1 MDTFASRKRR
11 LLDVLQS
18 DMLQRENAPVPSIP
32 SRAQTAFGILPGPM
46 AAGLISSGETLRAFM
61 PEHLRRG
68 NGYGQQPPSMT
79 MGMGNPPMT
88 MGAGLPQLG
97 NTSQAPGWGQM
108 PIPQPS
114 PDMPAPNAAAA
125 GPASIPM
132 PPQRPASMGG
142 GTPLQLPGARP
153 VEQEGAVS
161 MPSAGLALI
170 RGYNPQAFG
179 GNPQAVADQFTN
191 GELEKLRARTYRNE
205 DGSMWNDYYV
215 G

>member
-1 MDTFASRKRR
+1 MSDTFASRKRR
-11 LLDVLQS
+11 LMDALQS
-18 DMLQRENAPVPSIP
+18 EMMQRENAPVPSLP
-32 SRAQTAFGILPGPM
+32 AFNASLPQGLSPM
-46 AAGLISSGETLRAFM
+46 TR
-61 PEHLRRG
+61 
-68 NGYGQQPPSMT
+68 GYGQRPPSMT
-79 MGMGNPPMT
+79 MGMGNPAMT
-88 MGAGLPQLG
+88 MGAGLPQMG

-108 PIPQPS
+108 PIPQSQPS
-114 PDMPAPNAAAA
+114 PDMPAPNAAAT

-132 PPQRPASMGG
+132 PPQRHASMGWG
-142 GTPLQLPGARP
+142 APLQLPGARP

-161 MPSAGLALI
+161 MPSAGFAGI
-170 RGYNPQAFG
+170 AGFNPQAFT

>member
-1 MDTFASRKRR
+1 MAMER
-11 LLDVLQS
+11 LDPTEALLRALMEDPQAPRYNKPPAPRPYVPDWNTQQ
-18 DMLQRENAPVPSIP
+18 LQRQLN
-32 SRAQTAFGILPGPM
+32 RDQFGRMPHFERP
-46 AAGLISSGETLRAFM
+46 AAM
-61 PEHLRRG
+61 
-68 NGYGQQPPSMT
+68 MT
-79 MGMGNPPMT
+79 MGMGNPAMT
-88 MGAGLPQLG
+88 MGAGLPQMG

-108 PIPQPS
+108 PIPQSQPS

-142 GTPLQLPGARP
+142 GMPMQLPGARP
-153 VEQEGAVS
+153 VEQAGAVS
-161 MPSAGLALI
+161 MPSAGMAGIL
-170 RGYNPQAFG
+170 GFNPQAFA
-179 GNPQAVADQFTN
+179 GNPQAIADQFTN